1 MVEIN
6 YNQIENMKSHFILP
20 HIDDDL
26 KKKNVNFRLNFNRS
40 IAASNIA
47 EGIKLGIKFKCI
59 RTLKSLSNDGSY
71 LKII

>member
-47 EGIKLGIKFKCI
+47 EGIKLGIKW
-59 RTLKSLSNDGSY
+59 TLKSLSNDGSY
-71 LKII
+71 FKII